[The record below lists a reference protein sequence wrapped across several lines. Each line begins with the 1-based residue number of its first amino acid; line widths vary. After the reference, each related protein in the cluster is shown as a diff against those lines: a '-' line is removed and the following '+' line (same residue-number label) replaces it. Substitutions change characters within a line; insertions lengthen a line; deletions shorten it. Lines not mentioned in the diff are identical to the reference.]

1 MWAEQREFV
10 VAEKRERGLLFRNKP
25 RLLQR
30 VDPSQESLTVLRPQ
44 IFSLIL
50 SSQAARRQ
58 AGRAEA
64 CDRNRQ
70 WRTAQRL
77 TTGHIS
83 FGFFTTTFIPC
94 FGYDFYYLPRSF
106 PDTLCP
112 KLLRLVS
119 TRLASVGP
127 TFQRRVDRTE
137 RAYLIIVRPNGCEQ
151 RSGNGLHSEG
161 CASEF

>member
-64 CDRNRQ
+64 CDRDRQ
-70 WRTAQRL
+70 RRTAQ
-77 TTGHIS
+77 S
-83 FGFFTTTFIPC
+83 FDDGPHFFWIFHYYFHSLFC
-94 FGYDFYYLPRSF
+94 YDFYYLPRSF

-112 KLLRLVS
+112 ELLRLVS